1 MKILFVSDNFP
12 PERNA
17 SASRVYE
24 RARYWSRW
32 GHEVTILTGAPNFP
46 DGRVFA
52 GYRNH
57 WYRVEEVDGIRV
69 VRVKTFIA
77 PNQGVVLRTID
88 FLSFMLAASA
98 AGLIQTRP
106 DVVAATSPQFF
117 SAIAGRFIA
126 TSKRVPFV
134 FEISDLWPAFIKAVG
149 AMRESFALKLL
160 ERCELSLYNAAA
172 QVVALTNAFKL
183 DLVGRGVPA
192 EKVTVILNGVDLPR
206 YSPTP
211 RDTRLASEL
220 GLKDDFVVGYIG
232 THGMAHALERVLDA
246 AVLLADAPRIRFLFV
261 GPGAARDGLVKLSSQ
276 RGLRNVIFVPSQP
289 KEMMPAYWSQCDL
302 ALVHLKNSPEFSTVI
317 PSKIFEAMAMGV
329 PILLAAPEGEATAIV
344 RNTGAGTVVPAE
356 QPRVL
361 AQCVSELAS
370 SPERVTSLAAKARAA
385 APLYSRE
392 KQAREMLNVFHRAAH
407 TEHRSWSFSSR
418 TYD

>member
-24 RARYWSRW
+24 RARYWSQW

-46 DGRVFA
+46 DGRIFA

-57 WYRVEEVDGIRV
+57 WYRVEEIDGIRV

-98 AGLIQTRP
+98 AGLIQKRP

-117 SAIAGRFIA
+117 SAVAGRFIA
-126 TSKRVPFV
+126 RSKRVPFV
-134 FEISDLWPAFIKAVG
+134 FELSDLWPAFIKAVG
-149 AMRESFALKLL
+149 AMRESLALELL
-160 ERCELSLYNAAA
+160 ERLELSLYNTAA

-183 DLVGRGVPA
+183 DLVARGVPTT
-192 EKVTVILNGVDLPR
+192 KVTVIVNGVDLRR

-211 RDTRLASEL
+211 RDTRLACEL
-220 GLKDDFVVGYIG
+220 GLRDHFVVGYIG

-246 AVLLADAPRIRFLFV
+246 ATLLEDAPRIRFLFV
-261 GPGAARDGLVKLSSQ
+261 GAGAARDGLVKLSLQ
-276 RGLRNVIFVPSQP
+276 KGLRNVIFVPSQP
-289 KEMMPAYWSQCDL
+289 KEMMPAYWSLCDL

-317 PSKIFEAMAMGV
+317 PSKIFEAMAMGI
-329 PILLAAPEGEATAIV
+329 PILLAAPEGEAAAIV
-344 RNTGAGTVVPAE
+344 RKAGAGIVLPAE
-356 QPRVL
+356 QPSAIAERVREMV
-361 AQCVSELAS
+361 A
-370 SPERVTSLAAKARAA
+370 SPESVTSLATQARAA
-385 APLYSRE
+385 AALYSRE
-392 KQAREMLNVFHRAAH
+392 RQAREMLQVFNHVVQADFHHAVQA
-407 TEHRSWSFSSR
+407 EF
-418 TYD
+418 

>member
-24 RARYWSRW
+24 RARYWSQW

-57 WYRVEEVDGIRV
+57 WYRVEEIDGIRV

-98 AGLIQTRP
+98 AGLIQKRP

-117 SAIAGRFIA
+117 SAVAGRFIA
-126 TSKRVPFV
+126 RSKRVPFV
-134 FEISDLWPAFIKAVG
+134 FELSDLWPAFIKAVG
-149 AMRESFALKLL
+149 AMRESLALELL
-160 ERCELSLYNAAA
+160 ERLELSLYNTAA

-183 DLVGRGVPA
+183 DLVARGVPTT
-192 EKVTVILNGVDLPR
+192 KVTVIVNGVDLRR

-211 RDTRLASEL
+211 RDTRLAYEL
-220 GLKDDFVVGYIG
+220 GLRDHFVVGYIG

-246 AVLLADAPRIRFLFV
+246 ATLLEDAPRIRFLFV
-261 GPGAARDGLVKLSSQ
+261 GAGAARDGLVKLSLQ
-276 RGLRNVIFVPSQP
+276 KGLRNVIFVPSQP
-289 KEMMPAYWSQCDL
+289 KEMMPAYWSLCDL

-317 PSKIFEAMAMGV
+317 PSKIFEAMAMGI
-329 PILLAAPEGEATAIV
+329 PILLAAPEGEAAAIV
-344 RNTGAGTVVPAE
+344 RKAGAGIVLPAE
-356 QPRVL
+356 QPSALAERVREMV
-361 AQCVSELAS
+361 A
-370 SPERVTSLAAKARAA
+370 SPESVTSLATQARAA
-385 APLYSRE
+385 AALYSRE
-392 KQAREMLNVFHRAAH
+392 RQAREMLQVFNHVVQADFHHVVQA
-407 TEHRSWSFSSR
+407 EL
-418 TYD
+418 